1 MNIETLVSDSPTV
14 ALVTLIARSK
24 EESRSPDKL
33 AAELRRELESSPLSR
48 LWTVD
53 KVTVIDEL
61 NKLSERT
68 SPLQRE

>member
-1 MNIETLVSDSPTV
+1 MDIETSVSDSARI
-14 ALVTLIARSK
+14 ALVTLIARSN
-24 EESRSPDKL
+24 EESSSPEEL
-33 AAELRRELESSPLSR
+33 AAELRRKLESSPLSR